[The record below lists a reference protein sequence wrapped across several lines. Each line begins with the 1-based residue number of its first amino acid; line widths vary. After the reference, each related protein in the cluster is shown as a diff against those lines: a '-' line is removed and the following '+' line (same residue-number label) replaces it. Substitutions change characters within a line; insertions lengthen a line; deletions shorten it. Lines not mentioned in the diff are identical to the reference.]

1 MKRYF
6 VTGVAILLPLALTLW
21 IVGFAVD
28 LLTQPFLGITEQILH
43 TLGLHGSSF
52 LFLDEQHVVTLISK
66 FLILISLFLIIVGI
80 GAVAR
85 YFFFRYLIRFGDMI
99 LHRIPVI
106 SSVYKTSQELI
117 HTIFTSDNKAFK
129 QVVLVPFP
137 NSTSKSIG
145 LLTREDV
152 TGDMVPVF
160 IPTTP
165 NPTSGYLIMFRA
177 QDVIPIEMPVETAL
191 RYTISCGVL
200 IDPNSSNNGFNPV
213 PCPKN
218 SLEKEKS

>member
-6 VTGVAILLPLALTLW
+6 VTGIAILLPLALTLW
-21 IVGFAVD
+21 IVEFVID
-28 LLTQPFLGITEQILH
+28 FLTQPFLGITEQILYA
-43 TLGLHGSSF
+43 LGLHGSSF
-52 LFLDEQHVVTLISK
+52 LFLNEHHVVTLISK
-66 FLILISLFLIIVGI
+66 LLILISLFLIIVGI

-85 YFFFRYLIRFGDMI
+85 YFFFRYLIRVGDMI
-99 LHRIPVI
+99 LHRIPVV

-117 HTIFTSDNKAFK
+117 QTIFTSDNKAFK

-137 NSTSKSIG
+137 NQASKSIG
-145 LLTREDV
+145 LLTRDGI
-152 TGDMVPVF
+152 TGDMIPVF

-165 NPTSGYLIMFRA
+165 NPTSGYLIMYRA

-200 IDPNSSNNGFNPV
+200 IDPNSSNNGFKPV
-213 PCPKN
+213 AWPAT
-218 SLEKEKS
+218 SEEKS